1 MSELKKPWENS
12 NIFDWYFNDYDL
24 EIAVAI
30 NEHTKL
36 SLMDALHSIYEEVTS
51 NKMEEAAKQ
60 LRMLAEIIVS
70 ANLEN
75 SEELLGEYM
84 IELGMYDIDKSIEH
98 FFEHHA
104 EDYKEND

>member
-1 MSELKKPWENS
+1 MSESKKPWGND
-12 NIFDWYFNDYDL
+12 NIFDWYREWDL
-24 EIAVAI
+24 EIAIGI
-30 NEHTKL
+30 NEHVKL
-36 SLMDALHSIYEEVTS
+36 SIMDALGSIYEEIVN

-60 LRMLAEIIVS
+60 LCMLAEIVVS

-84 IELGMYDIDKSIEH
+84 VELGMYDIDKNIEH

-104 EDYKEND
+104 EEYKEND